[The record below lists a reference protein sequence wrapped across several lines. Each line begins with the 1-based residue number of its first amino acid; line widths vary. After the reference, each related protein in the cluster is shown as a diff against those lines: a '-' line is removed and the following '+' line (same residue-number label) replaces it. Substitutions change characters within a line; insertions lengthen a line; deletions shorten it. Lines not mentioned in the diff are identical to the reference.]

1 MLRPASGAA
10 ISIGGTFLL
19 NALVPPPVPAVSKD
33 YGKDKPA
40 WVIAG
45 ARNRADPWGKV
56 PFLLGRFRLTPPYAA
71 IPYRE
76 IVGGDVYWRAIFAL
90 SHGPVAIDE
99 LRIGETLIGNFT
111 GVETEL
117 RRGYWSMPDQG
128 AWDPQS
134 AAYPTDPAF
143 GETWT
148 ASAAGSVAGVAYKA
162 GETITF
168 NGLAPAT
175 SAAAWD
181 RDQGKPFNLYPK
193 DVYEEGFAVDVE
205 TSVVRTSQANA
216 DEIAVEL
223 TFPRGLAHIQNDP
236 PGKKADKTVS
246 IRIRQSPA
254 GANTW
259 TTVATKTVTARQLT
273 PLFIGHRWKSADYG
287 TADANRR
294 YDVEITNLS
303 GSFDEE
309 RNFGR
314 FQLIALRTITTEN
327 PVPVPG
333 VAMMAVR
340 ILSRG
345 SCRACSTSFASS
357 PRPSPATTTR

>member
-1 MLRPASGAA
+1 M
-10 ISIGGTFLL
+10 
-19 NALVPPPVPAVSKD
+19 PPPVPAVSKD

-90 SHGPVAIDE
+90 SHGPGRDRGAAD
-99 LRIGETLIGNFT
+99 RRDPARPTSPASRPSCAAAT
-111 GVETEL
+111 GRCPTRAPGI
-117 RRGYWSMPDQG
+117 RR
-128 AWDPQS
+128 AR
-134 AAYPTDPAF
+134 PTRPSPAF

-148 ASAAGSVAGVAYKA
+148 ASAAGSVGGVAYKA

-175 SAAAWD
+175 SAAGWD
-181 RDQGKPFNLYPK
+181 RDQGKPFKLYPK
-193 DVYEEGFAVDVE
+193 DVYEEGFAVEVE
-205 TSVVRTSQANA
+205 TSVVRTTQANA
-216 DEIAVEL
+216 DEIGVEL
-223 TFPRGLAHIQNDP
+223 TFPARPLPH
-236 PGKKADKTVS
+236 
-246 IRIRQSPA
+246 RERPA
-254 GANTW
+254 GQEAPTAPSTSASASRRPAPNTW

-273 PLFIGHRWKSADYG
+273 PLFIGHRWKTADYG

-327 PVPVPG
+327 PVAG
-333 VAMMAVR
+333 
-340 ILSRG
+340 
-345 SCRACSTSFASS
+345 
-357 PRPSPATTTR
+357 SPASP